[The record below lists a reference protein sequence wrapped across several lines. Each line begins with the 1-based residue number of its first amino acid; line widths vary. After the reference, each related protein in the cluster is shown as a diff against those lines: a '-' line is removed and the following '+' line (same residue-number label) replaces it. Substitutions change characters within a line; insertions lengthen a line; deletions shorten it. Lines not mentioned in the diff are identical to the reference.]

1 MKVRRLQIEH
11 QMAQLQ
17 IDSRFARI
25 SIESKIRRMRIEQ
38 LNAQMTVNRENPK
51 IELDLEAFKDNIGLK
66 EIGTL
71 THESAARARELAKQG
86 IREMVRNGNY
96 VGTLPSH
103 GNAIAQVAMQE
114 MLKSTVPQMGSGA
127 VPDGAVKMKGNPGDF
142 NIDWSRNDITI
153 SWDQYQIPVITVE
166 PPPPYVT
173 IALAQKP
180 ALEFTIVEQSYP
192 PETGSSVDMKV

>member
-1 MKVRRLQIEH
+1 MKVRRLQIEQ

-38 LNAQMTVNRENPK
+38 QNAQMTVQREDPK

-66 EIGTL
+66 EISTL
-71 THESAARARELAKQG
+71 TQESAARAHELAKQG
-86 IREMVRNGNY
+86 IRETVSNGNY

-103 GNAIAQVAMQE
+103 GNSIAQIAMQN
-114 MLKSTVPQMGSGA
+114 MLKPSAPQTNRSS

-153 SWDQYQIPVITVE
+153 SWDQYEIPVITVE

-180 ALEFTIVEQSYP
+180 ALEFSVVEQSIP
-192 PETGSSVDMKV
+192 PETGNSVDMKV